1 MNSPTSKLP
10 RNTGAKLQR
19 HWKFSRHFAERFV
32 QRVSKDKHHNLLHTI
47 TREFNQTC
55 QAKVFECV
63 VYGAA
68 QRQLIGDYFVCYR
81 LDEEAK
87 QLIVTTIYKRG
98 SKNVDYQG

>member
-1 MNSPTSKLP
+1 MNSPTPKL
-10 RNTGAKLQR
+10 RCNTGAKLQK
-19 HWKFSRHFAERFV
+19 HWKFSAHFAERFV
-32 QRVSKDKHHNLLHTI
+32 QRVSKDKHHTLLRAV

-55 QAKVFECV
+55 LVKVFECV

-68 QRQLIGDYFVCYR
+68 QRKLTGDYFVCYR
-81 LDEEAK
+81 WDEEVK